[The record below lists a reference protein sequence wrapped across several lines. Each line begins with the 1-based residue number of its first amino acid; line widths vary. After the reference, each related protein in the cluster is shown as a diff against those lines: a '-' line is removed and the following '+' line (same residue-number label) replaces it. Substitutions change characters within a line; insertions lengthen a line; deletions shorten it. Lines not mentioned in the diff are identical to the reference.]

1 MLSPKKGLLCNLNHI
16 HLQHISLG
24 LHLSRRPELQEGPVT
39 MAPGDQTGCND
50 CQENCGALEQVD
62 ANSNNTS
69 MQCRCC
75 KSHPQQTPTLDLRNQ
90 PLLEDF
96 PSLPIEEEVAS
107 PSHPASS
114 SVSSCSDFSLDDTP
128 VSVYCKAFPGEE
140 ALSPDNQP
148 NIVPLEDAHDAPS
161 LTDKGEPSDGR
172 DANLNLQVQERPDPG
187 ARETPDS
194 LCSSSLLDSASDDAD
209 SPSGDGQETMAE
221 LLPTSVCAELD
232 SNCNALPALRIQPS
246 GLSALAPGKR
256 VPSLN
261 SSVRAPPPVP
271 PRAKRGLQVL
281 NRSGVERPAPTEVPP
296 GDQCRD
302 ATRKNVTSFHE
313 LAQKRKRN
321 PAGPPTPQAR
331 KDRSDWL
338 IVFSPDKELPPPN
351 ELTCCS
357 TLCPEPPGHQLQPD
371 EQAKPPSCSQR
382 EVTTFKELRYRN
394 AINKQKGQLA
404 WEPGDRAAYQEQPE
418 PQQAAMGRD
427 VSSGS
432 SRLQGPDGVLAPQ
445 LDGHLLA
452 LTESH
457 QMRRQ
462 SRPGLQPI
470 TEGLPGDA
478 EEGGR
483 PLEGYILRRKMPGS
497 GCDKEALG
505 WRLGGPEGDLW
516 VSGKAQRGHR
526 ACKEVGSPLSRCPR
540 PQMLPFQPLLF
551 HFSADGKPLYCSAD
565 PVAPPLP
572 LIPSLNS
579 SLESIELKSP
589 ALFTPSFRPTLKTL
603 SCDEVCLLAS
613 NKRRVL
619 GTLSPEELL
628 PIRLSPIGAYSPPH
642 RGVLPFLDSPDLSVL
657 FSPLFP
663 RSRTFP
669 TMAFPSHQVPELP
682 LGVEVSRA
690 RCPRGEACAHSQ
702 AGARSG
708 AVSPERKQSRGAKN
722 PRPPKQLRHSQSFAG
737 VPGAGQHWMANADR
751 AYDHLREQKKALLV
765 GISASVEKL
774 IAHFS
779 TARSLVQKTQLGD
792 SWLNPDVS
800 YLLLN
805 TLCPALYALVVDG
818 LKPFQKDIITGQRRS
833 SPWSVV
839 EASVKLG
846 PGTRPLHSLY
856 WQVSQLAPL
865 RSSRQRFHA
874 FILGLLNI
882 KQLELWLSHLQKS
895 SDVISVLYL
904 PTAFFS
910 LSHGPCPHLAR
921 ELLLLVQPLSV
932 LTFHLDLLFE
942 HHHLPVDVR
951 PVPRR
956 PDSPHSHPLGP
967 ALVAA
972 PAQGRDPS
980 DQAEGAEGGA
990 SPEHQLPT
998 DGSRRAAL
1006 VGSEESA
1013 RSQYSAAATKS
1024 PPSLPAG
1031 IALKQTFQQVL
1042 QWGEQITQTL
1052 LGPECPAEP
1061 EKHQQPVPPDTGER
1075 RGSWWEQL
1083 SQASEVYTTATKER
1097 FPFAR
1102 WTKLQVAAG
1111 DTSSSLAAP
1120 PHGSSQASTNEFG
1133 AQGGEG
1139 ASGTDLQLLKPRAGE
1154 GGPEAPGP
1162 TPSSEAGSLE
1172 APHAEELPPQAGTKG
1187 CAGPRETEPLEPSAS
1202 KPCLPPS
1209 KELAPDG
1216 SQAATPNLNMGG
1228 SPIRPTWLGRLF
1240 GATCLPARG
1249 FPADSDTS
1257 AAKSRRP
1264 SSWLPRSVN
1273 VLALVLKGGP
1283 SEKAWPQEQ
1292 QEKKASDS
1300 AQLHRA
1306 VRALCDH
1313 TGAGDDHLS
1322 FRRGDILQ
1330 LLATVDEDWIRC
1342 CHGNNTGLVPVGYT
1356 SLIL

>member
-96 PSLPIEEEVAS
+96 PSLHTEEEVAS
-107 PSHPASS
+107 PSDLASS

-128 VSVYCKAFPGEE
+128 VSVYCKAFPSEE

-209 SPSGDGQETMAE
+209 SPSGGGQENMAE
-221 LLPTSVCAELD
+221 PLPTSICAELD
-232 SNCNALPALRIQPS
+232 SNCNALPALRIQPC
-246 GLSALAPGKR
+246 GLSALAPGKW

-302 ATRKNVTSFHE
+302 ATWKNITSFHE

-321 PAGPPTPQAR
+321 MAGPPTPQAR

-357 TLCPEPPGHQLQPD
+357 TLCLEPPGHQLQPD

-382 EVTTFKELRYRN
+382 EVTTFKELRYRS

-432 SRLQGPDGVLAPQ
+432 SRLQGPGGVLAPQ

-452 LTESH
+452 LMESH
-457 QMRRQ
+457 QTRRQ

-478 EEGGR
+478 KEGVR
-483 PLEGYILRRKMPGS
+483 PLKGYVLRRKMPGS

-526 ACKEVGSPLSRCPR
+526 ACKEV
-540 PQMLPFQPLLF
+540 
-551 HFSADGKPLYCSAD
+551 
-565 PVAPPLP
+565 
-572 LIPSLNS
+572 
-579 SLESIELKSP
+579 
-589 ALFTPSFRPTLKTL
+589 
-603 SCDEVCLLAS
+603 
-613 NKRRVL
+613 
-619 GTLSPEELL
+619 
-628 PIRLSPIGAYSPPH
+628 
-642 RGVLPFLDSPDLSVL
+642 
-657 FSPLFP
+657 
-663 RSRTFP
+663 
-669 TMAFPSHQVPELP
+669 
-682 LGVEVSRA
+682 
-690 RCPRGEACAHSQ
+690 
-702 AGARSG
+702 
-708 AVSPERKQSRGAKN
+708 
-722 PRPPKQLRHSQSFAG
+722 RHSQSFAG
-737 VPGAGQHWMANADR
+737 VPGAGQHWMANTDR

-765 GISASVEKL
+765 GISGSVEKL

-779 TARSLVQKTQLGD
+779 MARSLVQKTQLGD
-792 SWLNPDVS
+792 SWLSPDVS

-805 TLCPALYALVVDG
+805 TLCPALYALVADG
-818 LKPFQKDIITGQRRS
+818 LKPFQKDIIMGQRRS

-839 EASVKLG
+839 EASVKQG

-856 WQVSQLAPL
+856 WQVSQLAHL

-895 SDVISVLYL
+895 SDVISVFYL

-910 LSHGPCPHLAR
+910 LSHGPCPHLAH

-942 HHHLPVDVR
+942 HHHLPMDVR
-951 PVPRR
+951 PLPHR

-980 DQAEGAEGGA
+980 DQAEGAESGA

-998 DGSRRAAL
+998 NGPRKAAL

-1013 RSQYSAAATKS
+1013 RSQYSAAVIKS
-1024 PPSLPAG
+1024 PPSIPAG
-1031 IALKQTFQQVL
+1031 VALKQTFQQVL

-1061 EKHQQPVPPDTGER
+1061 EKRQQPVPQDTGER

-1083 SQASEVYTTATKER
+1083 SQTSEVYTTATKER
-1097 FPFAR
+1097 FPFAC
-1102 WTKLQVAAG
+1102 WTKLRVAAG

-1120 PHGSSQASTNEFG
+1120 PHGSGQASANEFG
-1133 AQGGEG
+1133 ARGGEG
-1139 ASGTDLQLLKPRAGE
+1139 ASDTDLQLLKPRAGE
-1154 GGPEAPGP
+1154 GGAEAPGP
-1162 TPSSEAGSLE
+1162 TSSSEAGNLE
-1172 APHAEELPPQAGTKG
+1172 APHAEELPPQARTKG
-1187 CAGPRETEPLEPSAS
+1187 YAGPRETEPLEPSAS

-1209 KELAPDG
+1209 KDPAPDG
-1216 SQAATPNLNMGG
+1216 SPLATPNLNVGG
-1228 SPIRPTWLGRLF
+1228 SPICPIWLGRLF
-1240 GATCLPARG
+1240 GATCPPARG
-1249 FPADSDTS
+1249 FPAYSDTS

-1264 SSWLPRSVN
+1264 SSWLPPSVN

-1292 QEKKASDS
+1292 QEKKVSDS
-1300 AQLHRA
+1300 PQLHRV

-1322 FRRGDILQ
+1322 FSRGDILQ

>member
-39 MAPGDQTGCND
+39 MAPGDQTGCSD
-50 CQENCGALEQVD
+50 CQENCGALEEVD

-96 PSLPIEEEVAS
+96 PSLHMEEEVAS
-107 PSHPASS
+107 PSDPASS

-140 ALSPDNQP
+140 AVSPDNQP

-161 LTDKGEPSDGR
+161 VTDKGQPSDGR

-194 LCSSSLLDSASDDAD
+194 LCSGSLLDSPPDDAD

-221 LLPTSVCAELD
+221 PLPTTVCAELD
-232 SNCNALPALRIQPS
+232 SNCNALPALSIQPS
-246 GLSALAPGKR
+246 GLPVLAPGKR
-256 VPSLN
+256 GPSLN
-261 SSVRAPPPVP
+261 SAVRAPPPVP

-281 NRSGVERPAPTEVPP
+281 NRSGVERPVPTEVPA

-302 ATRKNVTSFHE
+302 AARKTVTSFHE

-321 PAGPPTPQAR
+321 MAGPPTAQAG

-338 IVFSPDKELPPPN
+338 IVFSPDKELPPHN
-351 ELTCCS
+351 ELTCCC
-357 TLCPEPPGHQLQPD
+357 TLCPEPPGHQLQRD
-371 EQAKPPSCSQR
+371 EQATPPSCSQR

-404 WEPGDRAAYQEQPE
+404 WEPGERAAYQEQSE
-418 PQQAAMGRD
+418 SQHAAMGRNI
-427 VSSGS
+427 SSGN
-432 SRLQGPDGVLAPQ
+432 RLQGPDWALAPQ

-452 LTESH
+452 LMESH
-457 QMRRQ
+457 QPRRQ

-470 TEGLPGDA
+470 TEGLPGDT

-483 PLEGYILRRKMPGS
+483 PLEGYVLRRKMPGS

-505 WRLGGPEGDLW
+505 WRLGGPEGDPW

-526 ACKEVGSPLSRCPR
+526 ACKEV
-540 PQMLPFQPLLF
+540 
-551 HFSADGKPLYCSAD
+551 
-565 PVAPPLP
+565 
-572 LIPSLNS
+572 
-579 SLESIELKSP
+579 
-589 ALFTPSFRPTLKTL
+589 
-603 SCDEVCLLAS
+603 
-613 NKRRVL
+613 
-619 GTLSPEELL
+619 
-628 PIRLSPIGAYSPPH
+628 
-642 RGVLPFLDSPDLSVL
+642 
-657 FSPLFP
+657 
-663 RSRTFP
+663 
-669 TMAFPSHQVPELP
+669 
-682 LGVEVSRA
+682 
-690 RCPRGEACAHSQ
+690 
-702 AGARSG
+702 
-708 AVSPERKQSRGAKN
+708 
-722 PRPPKQLRHSQSFAG
+722 RHSQSFAG

-774 IAHFS
+774 IAHFN

-792 SWLNPDVS
+792 SRLSPDVS
-800 YLLLN
+800 YLLLS
-805 TLCPALYALVVDG
+805 TLCPALYALVADG

-910 LSHGPCPHLAR
+910 LSQGPFPHLAR

-951 PVPRR
+951 PLPCR

-972 PAQGRDPS
+972 PAQSRDPS
-980 DQAEGAEGGA
+980 DQAEGAEGRGGA
-990 SPEHQLPT
+990 SPEHQLTT
-998 DGSRRAAL
+998 DGPRRAAL

-1013 RSQYSAAATKS
+1013 RSQYSAAAAKS
-1024 PPSLPAG
+1024 PPNAQAG
-1031 IALKQTFQQVL
+1031 VSLKQTFQQVL
-1042 QWGEQITQTL
+1042 QWGEQFTQTL
-1052 LGPECPAEP
+1052 LGPEGPAEP
-1061 EKHQQPVPPDTGER
+1061 EKHQQPVPQDTGER

-1083 SQASEVYTTATKER
+1083 SQASGVYTTATKER
-1097 FPFAR
+1097 FPFTR
-1102 WTKLQVAAG
+1102 WTKLRVAAG

-1120 PHGSSQASTNEFG
+1120 PHRSSQASATEFG
-1133 AQGGEG
+1133 ARGGEG
-1139 ASGTDLQLLKPRAGE
+1139 ASGRDLQLLKPRAGE
-1154 GGPEAPGP
+1154 GGAEAPGP
-1162 TPSSEAGSLE
+1162 TPSSKAGSLE
-1172 APHAEELPPQAGTKG
+1172 APHAEELPPQARTKG
-1187 CAGPRETEPLEPSAS
+1187 CAGPRETEPPEPSAS
-1202 KPCLPPS
+1202 KTRLPPS
-1209 KELAPDG
+1209 DG

-1228 SPIRPTWLGRLF
+1228 SPIRPNWLGRLF
-1240 GATCLPARG
+1240 GATCPPARG

-1264 SSWLPRSVN
+1264 SSWLSPSVN

-1292 QEKKASDS
+1292 QEKNASDS
-1300 AQLHRA
+1300 PQLHRA

-1322 FRRGDILQ
+1322 FRRGDVLQ

>member
-90 PLLEDF
+90 PLLEDL
-96 PSLPIEEEVAS
+96 PSLHTEEEVAS
-107 PSHPASS
+107 PSDPASS
-114 SVSSCSDFSLDDTP
+114 SVSSCSDFSLNDTP
-128 VSVYCKAFPGEE
+128 VSVYCKAFPSEE

-187 ARETPDS
+187 AREMPDS

-209 SPSGDGQETMAE
+209 SPSGSGQENMAE
-221 LLPTSVCAELD
+221 PLPTSICAELD
-232 SNCNALPALRIQPS
+232 SNCNALPALRIQPC
-246 GLSALAPGKR
+246 GLFALAPGKW

-302 ATRKNVTSFHE
+302 ATWKNITSFHE

-321 PAGPPTPQAR
+321 TAGPPTPQAR

-357 TLCPEPPGHQLQPD
+357 TLCPEPLGHQLQPN

-382 EVTTFKELRYRN
+382 EVTTFKELRYRS

-432 SRLQGPDGVLAPQ
+432 SRLQGPGGVLAPQ

-457 QMRRQ
+457 QTRRQ

-478 EEGGR
+478 KEGVR
-483 PLEGYILRRKMPGS
+483 PLKGYVLRRKMPGS

-526 ACKEVGSPLSRCPR
+526 ACKEV
-540 PQMLPFQPLLF
+540 
-551 HFSADGKPLYCSAD
+551 
-565 PVAPPLP
+565 
-572 LIPSLNS
+572 
-579 SLESIELKSP
+579 
-589 ALFTPSFRPTLKTL
+589 
-603 SCDEVCLLAS
+603 
-613 NKRRVL
+613 
-619 GTLSPEELL
+619 
-628 PIRLSPIGAYSPPH
+628 
-642 RGVLPFLDSPDLSVL
+642 
-657 FSPLFP
+657 
-663 RSRTFP
+663 
-669 TMAFPSHQVPELP
+669 
-682 LGVEVSRA
+682 
-690 RCPRGEACAHSQ
+690 
-702 AGARSG
+702 
-708 AVSPERKQSRGAKN
+708 
-722 PRPPKQLRHSQSFAG
+722 RHSQSFAG
-737 VPGAGQHWMANADR
+737 VPGAGQHWMANTDR

-779 TARSLVQKTQLGD
+779 MARSLVQKTQLGD
-792 SWLNPDVS
+792 SWLSPDVS

-805 TLCPALYALVVDG
+805 SLCPALYALVADG

-833 SPWSVV
+833 SPWSMV
-839 EASVKLG
+839 EASVKQG

-856 WQVSQLAPL
+856 RQVSQLAHL

-895 SDVISVLYL
+895 SDVISVFYL

-942 HHHLPVDVR
+942 HHHLPMDVR
-951 PVPRR
+951 PLPRR

-998 DGSRRAAL
+998 SGPRKAAL

-1013 RSQYSAAATKS
+1013 RSQYSAAIIKS

-1031 IALKQTFQQVL
+1031 VALKQTFQQVL

-1061 EKHQQPVPPDTGER
+1061 EKRQQPVPQDTGER

-1083 SQASEVYTTATKER
+1083 SQTSEVYTTAMKER
-1097 FPFAR
+1097 FPFAC
-1102 WTKLQVAAG
+1102 WTKLRVAAG

-1120 PHGSSQASTNEFG
+1120 PHGSSQASANEFG
-1133 AQGGEG
+1133 ARGGEG

-1154 GGPEAPGP
+1154 GGAEAPGP
-1162 TPSSEAGSLE
+1162 TSFSEAGSLE
-1172 APHAEELPPQAGTKG
+1172 APRAEELPPQARSKG

-1209 KELAPDG
+1209 KDPAPDG
-1216 SQAATPNLNMGG
+1216 SPLATPNLNMGG

-1240 GATCLPARG
+1240 GATCPPARA

-1257 AAKSRRP
+1257 VAKSRRP
-1264 SSWLPRSVN
+1264 SSWLPPSVN

-1283 SEKAWPQEQ
+1283 SEKGWPQEQ
-1292 QEKKASDS
+1292 QEKKVSDS
-1300 AQLHRA
+1300 PQLHRV

-1322 FRRGDILQ
+1322 FSRGDVLQ

>member
-1 MLSPKKGLLCNLNHI
+1 
-16 HLQHISLG
+16 
-24 LHLSRRPELQEGPVT
+24 
-39 MAPGDQTGCND
+39 
-50 CQENCGALEQVD
+50 
-62 ANSNNTS
+62 
-69 MQCRCC
+69 
-75 KSHPQQTPTLDLRNQ
+75 
-90 PLLEDF
+90 
-96 PSLPIEEEVAS
+96 
-107 PSHPASS
+107 
-114 SVSSCSDFSLDDTP
+114 
-128 VSVYCKAFPGEE
+128 
-140 ALSPDNQP
+140 
-148 NIVPLEDAHDAPS
+148 
-161 LTDKGEPSDGR
+161 
-172 DANLNLQVQERPDPG
+172 
-187 ARETPDS
+187 
-194 LCSSSLLDSASDDAD
+194 
-209 SPSGDGQETMAE
+209 
-221 LLPTSVCAELD
+221 
-232 SNCNALPALRIQPS
+232 
-246 GLSALAPGKR
+246 
-256 VPSLN
+256 
-261 SSVRAPPPVP
+261 
-271 PRAKRGLQVL
+271 
-281 NRSGVERPAPTEVPP
+281 
-296 GDQCRD
+296 
-302 ATRKNVTSFHE
+302 
-313 LAQKRKRN
+313 
-321 PAGPPTPQAR
+321 
-331 KDRSDWL
+331 
-338 IVFSPDKELPPPN
+338 
-351 ELTCCS
+351 
-357 TLCPEPPGHQLQPD
+357 
-371 EQAKPPSCSQR
+371 
-382 EVTTFKELRYRN
+382 
-394 AINKQKGQLA
+394 
-404 WEPGDRAAYQEQPE
+404 
-418 PQQAAMGRD
+418 
-427 VSSGS
+427 
-432 SRLQGPDGVLAPQ
+432 
-445 LDGHLLA
+445 
-452 LTESH
+452 
-457 QMRRQ
+457 
-462 SRPGLQPI
+462 
-470 TEGLPGDA
+470 
-478 EEGGR
+478 
-483 PLEGYILRRKMPGS
+483 
-497 GCDKEALG
+497 
-505 WRLGGPEGDLW
+505 
-516 VSGKAQRGHR
+516 
-526 ACKEVGSPLSRCPR
+526 
-540 PQMLPFQPLLF
+540 MLPFQPLLF
-551 HFSADGKPLYCSAD
+551 HFSADGKPLYYSSE

-589 ALFTPSFRPTLKTL
+589 ALFTPSFCPTLKTL

-613 NKRRVL
+613 NKGRVL

-669 TMAFPSHQVPELP
+669 TMAFPSPQVPELP

-774 IAHFS
+774 IAHFN

-792 SWLNPDVS
+792 SRLSPDVS

-805 TLCPALYALVVDG
+805 TLCPALYALVADG

-856 WQVSQLAPL
+856 WQVSRLAPL

-882 KQLELWLSHLQKS
+882 KQMELWLSHLQKS

-910 LSHGPCPHLAR
+910 LSQGPFPHLAR

-951 PVPRR
+951 PLPRR

-967 ALVAA
+967 APVAA
-972 PAQGRDPS
+972 PAQSRDPS
-980 DQAEGAEGGA
+980 DQAEGAEGRGGA
-990 SPEHQLPT
+990 SPEHQLTT
-998 DGSRRAAL
+998 DGPRRAAL

-1013 RSQYSAAATKS
+1013 RSQYSAAAAQS
-1024 PPSLPAG
+1024 PPNPQAG
-1031 IALKQTFQQVL
+1031 VSLKQTFQQVL
-1042 QWGEQITQTL
+1042 QWGEQFTQTL
-1052 LGPECPAEP
+1052 LGPEGPAEP
-1061 EKHQQPVPPDTGER
+1061 EKHQQPVPQDTGER

-1083 SQASEVYTTATKER
+1083 SQASGVYTTATKER
-1097 FPFAR
+1097 FPFTR
-1102 WTKLQVAAG
+1102 WTKLRVAAG

-1120 PHGSSQASTNEFG
+1120 PHGPSQASATEFG
-1133 AQGGEG
+1133 ARGGEG
-1139 ASGTDLQLLKPRAGE
+1139 ASGRDLQLLKPRA
-1154 GGPEAPGP
+1154 EAPGP
-1162 TPSSEAGSLE
+1162 TPSSKAGSLE
-1172 APHAEELPPQAGTKG
+1172 APHAEELPPQARTKG
-1187 CAGPRETEPLEPSAS
+1187 CAGPRETEPPEPSAS
-1202 KPCLPPS
+1202 KTRLPPS
-1209 KELAPDG
+1209 DG

-1228 SPIRPTWLGRLF
+1228 SPIRPNWLGRLF
-1240 GATCLPARG
+1240 GATCPPARG

-1264 SSWLPRSVN
+1264 SSWLPPSVN

-1300 AQLHRA
+1300 PQLHRA

-1322 FRRGDILQ
+1322 FRRGDVLQ

>member
-96 PSLPIEEEVAS
+96 PSLHIEEEVAS
-107 PSHPASS
+107 PSDPASS

-128 VSVYCKAFPGEE
+128 VSVYCKAFPSEE

-194 LCSSSLLDSASDDAD
+194 LCSSSLLDSPSDDTD

-221 LLPTSVCAELD
+221 PLPTSVCAELD
-232 SNCNALPALRIQPS
+232 SNCNALPALSIQPS

-256 VPSLN
+256 GPSLN
-261 SSVRAPPPVP
+261 SAVRAPPPVP
-271 PRAKRGLQVL
+271 PRAKRGL
-281 NRSGVERPAPTEVPP
+281 NRSGVERPAPTEVPA

-302 ATRKNVTSFHE
+302 AARKTVTSFHE

-321 PAGPPTPQAR
+321 TAGPPTPQAR

-404 WEPGDRAAYQEQPE
+404 WEPGERAAYQEQPE

-427 VSSGS
+427 VSSS
-432 SRLQGPDGVLAPQ
+432 SRLQGPDWALAPQ
-445 LDGHLLA
+445 LEGHLLA

-457 QMRRQ
+457 RPRRQ

-470 TEGLPGDA
+470 TEGLPGET
-478 EEGGR
+478 EEAGR
-483 PLEGYILRRKMPGS
+483 PLEGYVLRRKMPGS

-505 WRLGGPEGDLW
+505 WRLGGPEGDPW

-526 ACKEVGSPLSRCPR
+526 ACKEV
-540 PQMLPFQPLLF
+540 
-551 HFSADGKPLYCSAD
+551 
-565 PVAPPLP
+565 
-572 LIPSLNS
+572 
-579 SLESIELKSP
+579 
-589 ALFTPSFRPTLKTL
+589 
-603 SCDEVCLLAS
+603 
-613 NKRRVL
+613 
-619 GTLSPEELL
+619 
-628 PIRLSPIGAYSPPH
+628 
-642 RGVLPFLDSPDLSVL
+642 
-657 FSPLFP
+657 
-663 RSRTFP
+663 
-669 TMAFPSHQVPELP
+669 
-682 LGVEVSRA
+682 
-690 RCPRGEACAHSQ
+690 
-702 AGARSG
+702 
-708 AVSPERKQSRGAKN
+708 
-722 PRPPKQLRHSQSFAG
+722 RHSQSFAG

-792 SWLNPDVS
+792 SRLSPDVS

-805 TLCPALYALVVDG
+805 TLCPALYALVADG

-839 EASVKLG
+839 EASVKPG
-846 PGTRPLHSLY
+846 PGARPLHSLY

-910 LSHGPCPHLAR
+910 LSQGPFPHLAC

-951 PVPRR
+951 PLPRR

-967 ALVAA
+967 AVVAA
-972 PAQGRDPS
+972 PVQGRDPS
-980 DQAEGAEGGA
+980 DQAEGAEGRGGA
-990 SPEHQLPT
+990 RPEHQLPT
-998 DGSRRAAL
+998 DGPRRAAL

-1013 RSQYSAAATKS
+1013 RCQYSAAAAKSSPS
-1024 PPSLPAG
+1024 PPAG
-1031 IALKQTFQQVL
+1031 VSLKQTFQQVL
-1042 QWGEQITQTL
+1042 QWGEQLTQTL
-1052 LGPECPAEP
+1052 LGPEGPAEP
-1061 EKHQQPVPPDTGER
+1061 EKRQQPVPQDTGER
-1075 RGSWWEQL
+1075 RGSWWGQL
-1083 SQASEVYTTATKER
+1083 SQASGVYTTATKER
-1097 FPFAR
+1097 FPFTR
-1102 WTKLQVAAG
+1102 WTKLRVAAG

-1120 PHGSSQASTNEFG
+1120 PHGSSQASANEFG
-1133 AQGGEG
+1133 ARGGEG

-1154 GGPEAPGP
+1154 GGAEAPGP

-1172 APHAEELPPQAGTKG
+1172 APCAEVLPPQARTKG
-1187 CAGPRETEPLEPSAS
+1187 CAGPRETEPPEPSAS
-1202 KPCLPPS
+1202 KTCLPPS
-1209 KELAPDG
+1209 DG
-1216 SQAATPNLNMGG
+1216 SQVATPNLNMGS
-1228 SPIRPTWLGRLF
+1228 SPIRPNWLGRIF
-1240 GATCLPARG
+1240 GATCPPARG

-1257 AAKSRRP
+1257 GAKSRRP
-1264 SSWLPRSVN
+1264 SSWLPPSVN

-1292 QEKKASDS
+1292 QEKKASNS
-1300 AQLHRA
+1300 PQLHRA
-1306 VRALCDH
+1306 VQALCDH

-1322 FRRGDILQ
+1322 FRRGDVLQ

>member
-39 MAPGDQTGCND
+39 MAPGDQTGCSD
-50 CQENCGALEQVD
+50 CRENCGALEQVD

-75 KSHPQQTPTLDLRNQ
+75 KSHAQQTPTLDLWNQ

-96 PSLPIEEEVAS
+96 PSLHIEEEVAAS
-107 PSHPASS
+107 PSDPASS

-172 DANLNLQVQERPDPG
+172 DANLNVQVQERPDPG

-194 LCSSSLLDSASDDAD
+194 LCSSSLLDSPSDDAD
-209 SPSGDGQETMAE
+209 SPSRDGQGTMAE
-221 LLPTSVCAELD
+221 PLPTSICAELD
-232 SNCNALPALRIQPS
+232 SNCNALPALSIQPS
-246 GLSALAPGKR
+246 GLSVLAPGKR
-256 VPSLN
+256 GPSLN

-281 NRSGVERPAPTEVPP
+281 NRSEVERPVPTEV
-296 GDQCRD
+296 DQCRD
-302 ATRKNVTSFHE
+302 ATRKTVTSFHE

-321 PAGPPTPQAR
+321 TAGPSPTQAK
-331 KDRSDWL
+331 KDHSDWL
-338 IVFSPDKELPPPN
+338 IVFSPDKELPPLN

-357 TLCPEPPGHQLQPD
+357 TLCLEPPGHQLQPD
-371 EQAKPPSCSQR
+371 KQPKPPSCSQR
-382 EVTTFKELRYRN
+382 EVTTFRELRYRS

-404 WEPGDRAAYQEQPE
+404 WEQGARAASQEQPE
-418 PQQAAMGRD
+418 PQEAATGRD
-427 VSSGS
+427 TPSG
-432 SRLQGPDGVLAPQ
+432 SRLQGPDGGPAPQ
-445 LDGHLLA
+445 WSGHLLA
-452 LTESH
+452 RTESH
-457 QMRRQ
+457 QQRRQ
-462 SRPGLQPI
+462 SRPGL
-470 TEGLPGDA
+470 PGDT
-478 EEGGR
+478 EEGGQ
-483 PLEGYILRRKMPGS
+483 PLEGYVLRRKMPGS
-497 GCDKEALG
+497 GCDKETLG
-505 WRLGGPEGDLW
+505 RRLGGPEGGPW

-526 ACKEVGSPLSRCPR
+526 ACKEVGSPLSHCPR

-551 HFSADGKPLYCSAD
+551 HFSADGKPLYYSSD
-565 PVAPPLP
+565 LVAPPLP

-589 ALFTPSFRPTLKTL
+589 ALFTPSFHPTLKTL

-613 NKRRVL
+613 NKRTVL

-628 PIRLSPIGAYSPPH
+628 PIRLSPVGAYSPPH

-702 AGARSG
+702 AGACSG
-708 AVSPERKQSRGAKN
+708 AVSPERKQSKGAKN

-737 VPGAGQHWMANADR
+737 VPGTGQHWMANADR

-765 GISASVEKL
+765 AISTSVEKL

-792 SWLNPDVS
+792 SRLSPDVS

-805 TLCPALYALVVDG
+805 TLCPALYGLVADG

-856 WQVSQLAPL
+856 WQVSRLAPL

-895 SDVISVLYL
+895 SGVISVLYL

-910 LSHGPCPHLAR
+910 LSQGPFPHLAR

-942 HHHLPVDVR
+942 HHHVPVDVR
-951 PVPRR
+951 PLPRR
-956 PDSPHSHPLGP
+956 PDSPPSHPLGP

-972 PAQGRDPS
+972 PAQGRDQGRS
-980 DQAEGAEGGA
+980 GA
-990 SPEHQLPT
+990 SPEHKLPP
-998 DGSRRAAL
+998 DGPVRATL

-1013 RSQYSAAATKS
+1013 RSQYSAAAAKS
-1024 PPSLPAG
+1024 APSPPAG
-1031 IALKQTFQQVL
+1031 ISLKQTFQQVL
-1042 QWGEQITQTL
+1042 QWGEQLTQTL
-1052 LGPECPAEP
+1052 LGPEGPAKP
-1061 EKHQQPVPPDTGER
+1061 EKHQRPVPQDTGER
-1075 RGSWWEQL
+1075 QGSWWGQL
-1083 SQASEVYTTATKER
+1083 SQASRVYTTPTKER
-1097 FPFAR
+1097 FPVTR
-1102 WTKLQVAAG
+1102 WTKLRVAAG

-1120 PHGSSQASTNEFG
+1120 PRGSSQASANEFS
-1133 AQGGEG
+1133 ARGGEG
-1139 ASGTDLQLLKPRAGE
+1139 ASGTALQPLQPRAGE
-1154 GGPEAPGP
+1154 GGTEAPDP
-1162 TPSSEAGSLE
+1162 MPSSEAGSLE
-1172 APHAEELPPQAGTKG
+1172 APHAEELPLQARAKG
-1187 CAGPRETEPLEPSAS
+1187 CAGPRETEPPEPSAC
-1202 KPCLPPS
+1202 KRCLPLSEEPG
-1209 KELAPDG
+1209 PDV
-1216 SQAATPNLNMGG
+1216 SQEATPTLNMDC
-1228 SPIRPTWLGRLF
+1228 SPIRPNWLGRLF
-1240 GATCLPARG
+1240 GATCPPARG
-1249 FPADSDTS
+1249 FPAGPETS

-1264 SSWLPRSVN
+1264 SSWLPPSVN

-1283 SEKAWPQEQ
+1283 SEKAWPQEHR
-1292 QEKKASDS
+1292 KKNASD
-1300 AQLHRA
+1300 ALQLHRA

-1342 CHGNNTGLVPVGYT
+1342 CHGNNAGLVPVGYT

>member
-75 KSHPQQTPTLDLRNQ
+75 KSHLQQTPTLDLRNQ

-107 PSHPASS
+107 PSDPASS

-128 VSVYCKAFPGEE
+128 VSVYCKAFPSEE
-140 ALSPDNQP
+140 ALSPDSQP

-172 DANLNLQVQERPDPG
+172 YANLNLQVQERPDPA

-221 LLPTSVCAELD
+221 LPPTSVCAELD
-232 SNCNALPALRIQPS
+232 SNCNALPALRIQTS
-246 GLSALAPGKR
+246 GLSALAPAKR

-281 NRSGVERPAPTEVPP
+281 NRSGVERPAPTEGRPR
-296 GDQCRD
+296 DQHRD

-321 PAGPPTPQAR
+321 TAGPPSPPAR

-357 TLCPEPPGHQLQPD
+357 PQCPEPPGHRLQPD
-371 EQAKPPSCSQR
+371 ELAKPPSCSQR

-394 AINKQKGQLA
+394 AIHKQKGQLA

-427 VSSGS
+427 ISRGS

-452 LTESH
+452 LMESH
-457 QMRRQ
+457 Q

-497 GCDKEALG
+497 DCDGALG
-505 WRLGGPEGDLW
+505 SRLGGPEGDLW
-516 VSGKAQRGHR
+516 VSGKAQRRHR
-526 ACKEVGSPLSRCPR
+526 ASKEV
-540 PQMLPFQPLLF
+540 
-551 HFSADGKPLYCSAD
+551 
-565 PVAPPLP
+565 
-572 LIPSLNS
+572 
-579 SLESIELKSP
+579 
-589 ALFTPSFRPTLKTL
+589 
-603 SCDEVCLLAS
+603 
-613 NKRRVL
+613 
-619 GTLSPEELL
+619 
-628 PIRLSPIGAYSPPH
+628 
-642 RGVLPFLDSPDLSVL
+642 
-657 FSPLFP
+657 
-663 RSRTFP
+663 
-669 TMAFPSHQVPELP
+669 
-682 LGVEVSRA
+682 
-690 RCPRGEACAHSQ
+690 
-702 AGARSG
+702 
-708 AVSPERKQSRGAKN
+708 
-722 PRPPKQLRHSQSFAG
+722 RHSQSFAG

-751 AYDHLREQKKALLV
+751 TYDHLREQKKALLV

-792 SWLNPDVS
+792 SWLSPDVS
-800 YLLLN
+800 YLLLS
-805 TLCPALYALVVDG
+805 TLCPALYALVADG

-846 PGTRPLHSLY
+846 PSTRPLHSLY
-856 WQVSQLAPL
+856 WQVSQLALL

-895 SDVISVLYL
+895 SGVISVLYL

-910 LSHGPCPHLAR
+910 LSHGPCPHLAH
-921 ELLLLVQPLSV
+921 ELLLLIQPLSV

-942 HHHLPVDVR
+942 HHHLPMDVR
-951 PVPRR
+951 ALPRR

-972 PAQGRDPS
+972 PAQGWDPS

-998 DGSRRAAL
+998 DGPRRAAL

-1013 RSQYSAAATKS
+1013 RSQYSTAATKS
-1024 PPSLPAG
+1024 PPSLSAG
-1031 IALKQTFQQVL
+1031 VALKQTFQQVL

-1061 EKHQQPVPPDTGER
+1061 EKHQQPVPQDTGER
-1075 RGSWWEQL
+1075 RGSWWDQL
-1083 SQASEVYTTATKER
+1083 GQASEVYTTATKER

-1102 WTKLQVAAG
+1102 WTRLRVAAG

-1120 PHGSSQASTNEFG
+1120 AHRSSDASANEFG
-1133 AQGGEG
+1133 AWGGEG
-1139 ASGTDLQLLKPRAGE
+1139 ASSTDLKLLKPRAGA
-1154 GGPEAPGP
+1154 GGAEAPGP
-1162 TPSSEAGSLE
+1162 TPSSEAGTLE
-1172 APHAEELPPQAGTKG
+1172 ASHAEDLPPQARTKG
-1187 CAGPRETEPLEPSAS
+1187 CTGPRETEPLELSAS

-1209 KELAPDG
+1209 KVLAPDG

-1228 SPIRPTWLGRLF
+1228 SPIHPTWLGRLF

-1249 FPADSDTS
+1249 FPVDSDTS

-1264 SSWLPRSVN
+1264 SSWLPPSVN
-1273 VLALVLKGGP
+1273 VLALVLKRGP

-1300 AQLHRA
+1300 PQLHRA

-1313 TGAGDDHLS
+1313 IGAGDDHLS
-1322 FRRGDILQ
+1322 FRRGDVLQ

>member
-107 PSHPASS
+107 PSDPASS

-161 LTDKGEPSDGR
+161 LTDKGELSDGR

-256 VPSLN
+256 VPCLN

-271 PRAKRGLQVL
+271 PRAKRGLH
-281 NRSGVERPAPTEVPP
+281 RSGVERPAPTEVPP

-321 PAGPPTPQAR
+321 TAGPPTPQAR

-427 VSSGS
+427 VSSGR

-457 QMRRQ
+457 QTRRQ

-483 PLEGYILRRKMPGS
+483 PLEGYILRRNMPGS

-526 ACKEVGSPLSRCPR
+526 ACKEV
-540 PQMLPFQPLLF
+540 
-551 HFSADGKPLYCSAD
+551 
-565 PVAPPLP
+565 
-572 LIPSLNS
+572 
-579 SLESIELKSP
+579 
-589 ALFTPSFRPTLKTL
+589 
-603 SCDEVCLLAS
+603 
-613 NKRRVL
+613 
-619 GTLSPEELL
+619 
-628 PIRLSPIGAYSPPH
+628 
-642 RGVLPFLDSPDLSVL
+642 
-657 FSPLFP
+657 
-663 RSRTFP
+663 
-669 TMAFPSHQVPELP
+669 
-682 LGVEVSRA
+682 
-690 RCPRGEACAHSQ
+690 
-702 AGARSG
+702 
-708 AVSPERKQSRGAKN
+708 
-722 PRPPKQLRHSQSFAG
+722 RHSQSFAG

-951 PVPRR
+951 PLPRR
-956 PDSPHSHPLGP
+956 PDSPHSHPFGP

-1031 IALKQTFQQVL
+1031 VALKQTFQQVL

-1061 EKHQQPVPPDTGER
+1061 ETHQQPVPQDTGER

-1102 WTKLQVAAG
+1102 WTKLRVAAG

-1120 PHGSSQASTNEFG
+1120 PHGSSQASANEFG
-1133 AQGGEG
+1133 ARGGEG

-1154 GGPEAPGP
+1154 GGAEAPGP

-1172 APHAEELPPQAGTKG
+1172 APHAEELPPQARTKG
-1187 CAGPRETEPLEPSAS
+1187 CAGPRETEPLEPPAS

-1209 KELAPDG
+1209 EELAPDG

-1228 SPIRPTWLGRLF
+1228 SPVRPTWLGRLF
-1240 GATCLPARG
+1240 GATCLPA
-1249 FPADSDTS
+1249 DSDTS
-1257 AAKSRRP
+1257 AAKARRP
-1264 SSWLPRSVN
+1264 SSWLPPSVN

-1300 AQLHRA
+1300 PQLHRA

-1322 FRRGDILQ
+1322 FRRGDVLQ